1 MFGRRVTL
9 FELLGFKINVDLSW
23 IFLAV
28 FITWSLSVSYFP
40 FQHENYGETTY
51 WAMGVFGS
59 LGLFASI
66 IFHELSHSLVARRY
80 GLKIKGITLF
90 IFGGVAEM
98 ESEPP
103 SAISEFL
110 MAIAGPIASLI
121 LAAGFYQVAD
131 FSEGIA
137 APEPFIGV
145 IRYLA
150 LINAVL
156 AVFNMIPAFPLDGGR
171 ALRAAMWHFTGDVRQ
186 ATQRAAGIGSM
197 FGLFFIAVGVLTIIS
212 GYFITGLWWSLIGL
226 FLRGAAQA
234 SASEVNLRTSFESE
248 PIAKFMSTNV
258 VAVSPDISV
267 LQLVEDFI
275 YQYHF
280 DMFPA
285 TEQGVL
291 LGCVS
296 TKQVREVPRADWDIV
311 KVGDIMVP
319 LSADNTIDVK
329 DNALKALT
337 IMRRTGSGR
346 LIVVDQGI
354 LVGILVLKDMLK
366 LLALKENLEGSGSH
380 GLGSCD

>member
-137 APEPFIGV
+137 DP
-145 IRYLA
+145 
-150 LINAVL
+150 
-156 AVFNMIPAFPLDGGR
+156 
-171 ALRAAMWHFTGDVRQ
+171 
-186 ATQRAAGIGSM
+186 
-197 FGLFFIAVGVLTIIS
+197 
-212 GYFITGLWWSLIGL
+212 
-226 FLRGAAQA
+226 
-234 SASEVNLRTSFESE
+234 
-248 PIAKFMSTNV
+248 
-258 VAVSPDISV
+258 SPS
-267 LQLVEDFI
+267 
-275 YQYHF
+275 
-280 DMFPA
+280 
-285 TEQGVL
+285 
-291 LGCVS
+291 
-296 TKQVREVPRADWDIV
+296 
-311 KVGDIMVP
+311 
-319 LSADNTIDVK
+319 
-329 DNALKALT
+329 
-337 IMRRTGSGR
+337 
-346 LIVVDQGI
+346 
-354 LVGILVLKDMLK
+354 
-366 LLALKENLEGSGSH
+366 
-380 GLGSCD
+380 